1 MDQKVVVG
9 VGNIYASES
18 LFLAKIKPNRLSK
31 TISLKECDQLT
42 NAIKRVLRY
51 AIRKGGTTLKDFY
64 SADGS
69 EGYFNLNLNVY
80 DREDENCKN
89 CKSKIKKVAIGQRAS
104 FFCDSCQN

>member
-1 MDQKVVVG
+1 MCIRD
-9 VGNIYASES
+9 
-18 LFLAKIKPNRLSK
+18 R
-31 TISLKECDQLT
+31 LT

-89 CKSKIKKVAIGQRAS
+89 CKSKNKKSSYWTKS
-104 FFCDSCQN
+104 FILL